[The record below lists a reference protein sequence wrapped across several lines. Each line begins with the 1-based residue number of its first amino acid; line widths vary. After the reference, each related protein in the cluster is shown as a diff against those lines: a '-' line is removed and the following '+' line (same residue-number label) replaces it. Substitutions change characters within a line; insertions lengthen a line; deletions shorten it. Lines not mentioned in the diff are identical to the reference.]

1 VSGPPETSRREA
13 AAPPGAE
20 APAARPL
27 REELAALH
35 LPPEAKDG
43 AGPASRRRHGVRRA
57 LLALLLLA
65 LVAGAAWRLLAPRAL
80 AVEVATAVALDEA
93 AREPVPVLSGTGY
106 LVPAQPFIA
115 IGSRIAGRI
124 ERYRVEEGD
133 RVAQGDALVELDA
146 APYQAVVDQLRSSL
160 ESARARLD
168 LAESEV
174 ARAARLFEGRVT
186 SREELDRRESETRV
200 ARAQVDEL
208 EASLSRARI
217 DLADSVIRAPTDG
230 VVLETFKQPG
240 EIAVPGGF
248 AGSGDLLRLANLA
261 EIRAELDVNEV
272 DLPRVRLDQDAEV
285 VPDAFP
291 DARYAARVV
300 KLAPQ
305 IDRQKG
311 TRKVE
316 VRVLEPDERLLP
328 DMSVRVT
335 FLAELERGVA
345 ANAGGAVIPRAALR
359 RSADGRADVWVV
371 VDGRARRTPVEVGDT
386 LGERVVVRAGLRG
399 GEQVLV
405 GAAPERDGQ
414 RVEVEA
420 AAPPGD

>member
-1 VSGPPETSRREA
+1 VDA
-13 AAPPGAE
+13 AAE
-20 APAARPL
+20 RPL
-27 REELAALH
+27 REELAALR

-43 AGPASRRRHGVRRA
+43 SAESAARARRGVRRGLVA
-57 LLALLLLA
+57 ALLLA
-65 LVAGAAWRLLAPRAL
+65 LAAGAAWRLLWPSVLR
-80 AVEVATAVALDEA
+80 VEVATAVPFDEA
-93 AREPVPVLSGTGY
+93 AGQPVPVLSGTGY
-106 LVPAQPFIA
+106 LVPAQPFVA

-133 RVAQGDALVELDA
+133 RVGQGDALVELDA

-168 LAESEV
+168 LAESEL
-174 ARAARLFEGRVT
+174 ARAARLFEDRVT
-186 SREELDRRESETRV
+186 SREELDRRESEVRV

-217 DLADSVIRAPTDG
+217 DLADTVIRAPTDG